1 MQVQKVIYVFILS
14 TDASTHIL
22 STVQKV
28 IYKAQ
33 MQVQKV
39 IYVFI
44 LSTDASTKSN
54 ISIHIKHRCKY
65 KK

>member
-1 MQVQKVIYVFILS
+1 MQVQVFILS
-14 TDASTHIL
+14 TDASTKSNI
-22 STVQKV
+22 
-28 IYKAQ
+28 
-33 MQVQKV
+33 
-39 IYVFI
+39 VFI

>member
-1 MQVQKVIYVFILS
+1 
-14 TDASTHIL
+14 
-22 STVQKV
+22 
-28 IYKAQ
+28 

-65 KK
+65 KGNISIYIKHRCKYKK

>member
-1 MQVQKVIYVFILS
+1 
-14 TDASTHIL
+14 
-22 STVQKV
+22 
-28 IYKAQ
+28 

-54 ISIHIKHRCKY
+54 ICIHIKHNASTKSNISIRIKHRCKY